1 MIIAVLDKQGA
12 NTYLCGPSG
21 KNYME
26 LEKVLDNGY
35 NLKYSIFIHPVYKQ
49 GYPGFES
56 NLSAIDLLFNIGPV
70 SNQIVKSSGN
80 IENYL
85 RNNINT
91 GDFECKLTKGNEKI
105 LWR

>member
-1 MIIAVLDKQGA
+1 MIIAVLDKLGA
-12 NTYLCGPSG
+12 NTYLSGPSG

-56 NLSAIDLLFNIGPV
+56 NLSAIDLLFKMGPR
-70 SNQIVKSSGN
+70 SNQIIKSSGSMKD
-80 IENYL
+80 YS
-85 RNNINT
+85 
-91 GDFECKLTKGNEKI
+91 
-105 LWR
+105 